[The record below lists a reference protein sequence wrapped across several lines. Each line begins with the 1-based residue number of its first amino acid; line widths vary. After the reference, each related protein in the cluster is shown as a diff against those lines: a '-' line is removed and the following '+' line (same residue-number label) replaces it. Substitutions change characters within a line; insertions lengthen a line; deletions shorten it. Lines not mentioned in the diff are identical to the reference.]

1 MGEGHFHHHLDDV
14 FKFSHSIIIDVE
26 HYLIDLLEK
35 KDYATSVISKWGNGR
50 FTIITFMLS

>member
-1 MGEGHFHHHLDDV
+1 MGEGHFHHRLDDV

-26 HYLIDLLEK
+26 HYSIDLLK
-35 KDYATSVISKWGNGR
+35 NYATSVISKWGNGR

>member
-1 MGEGHFHHHLDDV
+1 MGEGHFHHRLDDV

-26 HYLIDLLEK
+26 HYLIDLLK
-35 KDYATSVISKWGNGR
+35 NYATSVISKWGNGR